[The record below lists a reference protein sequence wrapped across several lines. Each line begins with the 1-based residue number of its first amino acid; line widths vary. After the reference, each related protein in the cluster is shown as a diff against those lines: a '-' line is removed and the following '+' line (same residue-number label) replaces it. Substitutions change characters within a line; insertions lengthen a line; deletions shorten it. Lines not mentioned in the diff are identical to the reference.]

1 MNAETNCRHEYV
13 IIYQRKLK
21 GLDRRLVGTRAF
33 LPVGFKAIDFKH
45 LSPGSFCFCTRCRK
59 RLFPRRSPAEKEME
73 RQERKR
79 AKAEAEAAAAA
90 AAYEGLV
97 DDSMPFGL
105 SVGAGNVLEDEEE
118 DQEEDQ
124 EEDEDFHDDIAEG
137 EGDVEDEDDAQDD
150 IDIHVDEL
158 EVESVDVED
167 IKAEGVKLSTDDDES
182 CALDDDEE
190 S

>member
-79 AKAEAEAAAAA
+79 VKAEAEAAAAA
-90 AAYEGLV
+90 LV
-97 DDSMPFGL
+97 DSIPFGI
-105 SVGAGNVLEDEEE
+105 SGGVGHLLDDEEE
-118 DQEEDQ
+118 DRDEDLEEDQ
-124 EEDEDFHDDIAEG
+124 EEDEDFQDDISAG
-137 EGDVEDEDDAQDD
+137 EGDVEDDAPDD

>member
-1 MNAETNCRHEYV
+1 MNAETTCRHEYV

-79 AKAEAEAAAAA
+79 AKAEAEAAAALA
-90 AAYEGLV
+90 
-97 DDSMPFGL
+97 DSMPFGL
-105 SVGAGNVLEDEEE
+105 SGGMGDLVDDE
-118 DQEEDQ
+118 
-124 EEDEDFHDDIAEG
+124 EEDEDFHDEVS
-137 EGDVEDEDDAQDD
+137 EGDGDGEDDSQDE

-182 CALDDDEE
+182 CALDEDEE